1 MMAMAIL
8 WILNLHVVLL
18 VATWITMMIVMISH
32 LEWDRAR
39 SISEILTMMVLVIQK
54 FRYLLALFKK
64 DM

>member
-1 MMAMAIL
+1 MAIL